1 MRLTAFGVA
10 LGTALAIV
18 VARLLASQL
27 IFMKVFDAE
36 AFAGGLS
43 LVVSA
48 TLAAGYIPS
57 RRAARIDPIET
68 LRYD

>member
-1 MRLTAFGVA
+1 V
-10 LGTALAIV
+10 LAIV
-18 VARLLASQL
+18 VARFQASQL

-36 AFAGGLS
+36 AFAGGLL

-48 TLAAGYIPS
+48 TFAAGYIPS
-57 RRAARIDPIET
+57 RRAARINPIET